1 MAQIVAQW
9 SKMGEQCL
17 IDIVVIKDFVC
28 LCPFLLNTAWSYRW
42 SFFFCLLFLQGV
54 ELLPLSLYTKWN

>member
-17 IDIVVIKDFVC
+17 IDIVIKDFVC

-42 SFFFCLLFLQGV
+42 SYFCLLFLQGV
-54 ELLPLSLYTKWN
+54 ELLPLKWN